1 MFLYTHRQ
9 GKLITQELHVHHG
22 SLLGGWGGVGWDNNV
37 HVPVHTQARQ
47 AHHTRA
53 ARSSWFTIGGVGWGG
68 IITLMFLYTHT
79 CSEISYRITDVEC
92 IERAKNTSFKPDRN
106 RLMIGK
112 EKLCE
117 GNLST
122 SLLEGLTSSD
132 AAQSDYEN
140 RTVVWFEKRHAG
152 SWLGRSPSRKW
163 KIAGTFSRH
172 HGWVFVGPCHP
183 CAHGPPAN
191 EKEIG

>member
-1 MFLYTHRQ
+1 MFLYTHRH
-9 GKLITQELHVHHG
+9 GKIITQELHVHHG
-22 SLLGGWGGVGWDNNV
+22 SLLGGVGWDNNA
-37 HVPVHTQARQ
+37 HVPVH
-47 AHHTRA
+47 
-53 ARSSWFTIGGVGWGG
+53 
-68 IITLMFLYTHT
+68 THT